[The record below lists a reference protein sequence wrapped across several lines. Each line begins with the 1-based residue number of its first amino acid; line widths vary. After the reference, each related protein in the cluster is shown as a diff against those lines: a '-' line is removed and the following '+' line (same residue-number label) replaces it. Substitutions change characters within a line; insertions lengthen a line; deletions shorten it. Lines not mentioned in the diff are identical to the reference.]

1 MAVAMWMKSGEIYMS
16 YIIWL
21 ENGNGII
28 IFRKGKESAQQR
40 FLTEIVERQYYALIL
55 LHILD

>member
-1 MAVAMWMKSGEIYMS
+1 MWMKSGDIYMS

-28 IFRKGKESAQQR
+28 IFRKEKESAQQR
-40 FLTEIVERQYYALIL
+40 LLTEIIERQYYAIIL